1 MPIAN
6 AFTPFGQMSQ
16 KKSTQNLSADT
27 TSAATAPNTNTT
39 NNNNNNTTTTSN
51 TPPTMEPIK
60 ESSTNSLFLSK
71 EHSFVKNNSTTN
83 TTSNTT
89 SNTAHAPLEKQRSG
103 VKGVDSTTTTAYP
116 SGSAYI
122 GGGSGN
128 ESPTMQRNATTLDLE
143 TSPDHDE
150 HDKQR

>member
-1 MPIAN
+1 MPTAN

-16 KKSTQNLSADT
+16 KKSTQNLSADST
-27 TSAATAPNTNTT
+27 NTSNTNTNT
-39 NNNNNNTTTTSN
+39 STSATPNNTNTNTNTSTTT
-51 TPPTMEPIK
+51 PHTMEPIK
-60 ESSTNSLFLSK
+60 ESSTNSLYLSK
-71 EHSFVKNNSTTN
+71 EHSFAKNNS
-83 TTSNTT
+83 TSNTT
-89 SNTAHAPLEKQRSG
+89 SITTNTSHAPLEKQRS
-103 VKGVDSTTTTAYP
+103 VKGVDSTSYP

-150 HDKQR
+150 HDKR